1 MNLVEISEM
10 LKGAPDTYLTQHIQ
24 SPDGSVPQYLA
35 LAELQRRQDMRA
47 RFAQQS
53 PQTTVA
59 DDAIQGIAAAAP
71 GMMPPQGA
79 APMPQAAPPP
89 QGYAKGGEVKDTT
102 LDQILY
108 RLGIRN
114 LPSEKSKYEST
125 MRRAEERLRSTES
138 KMSNQYREHMQNMMR
153 AQDAA
158 AASARR
164 AMIPSSTSAL
174 DEEFARQAA
183 ELSPED
189 VDTGYREFLERQRQR
204 KLREDAIPGYPVGT
218 DLDKVFAPIPAGYKE
233 GGLVEQYIK
242 NAGRFESGNNR
253 NAKNPFSTASGRF
266 QFINSTRRRLDKKY
280 GFDPKD
286 RSDET
291 ERARMEA
298 YTNETIQALE
308 SANIPVTGGTLYGG
322 HFLGQGGIKK
332 FFEAYRKDPS
342 TNVSEHFSA
351 EIIRKNP
358 AIFNPRGG
366 KARTTL
372 AEVME
377 KFDKVGGGRQ
387 RTPMTDEDMNMGA
400 AIQVA
405 NRADRGDIGPYED
418 MNLAQASA
426 LAQLLEKSKLGEG
439 SMVGYPQTQREPD
452 PSFFYNP
459 VDAQIK
465 AKLLER
471 YTNPGIA
478 GGVPGFNQGG
488 MVKGYSGADGVS
500 SVTLRGL
507 GEYYRYN
514 PATGQLEVDPNAPPY
529 MPNMMAVDRG
539 EVVPEFEYTDAELAR
554 QFGGGGKSITKD
566 AKDSISPQS
575 KNYDPM
581 WGTAFLMSQ
590 GDMPPNVVTGSAEKH
605 REFLRSKKENKKE
618 APAKKEKTTPPLV
631 EARLNK
637 VNAARSA
644 AGLSP
649 LKSASEITF
658 ADIARANKADVDG
671 LRSRLDELQ
680 AMPYRSMSQAG
691 RAVEDVGG
699 FLGRV
704 LPNAGIILGD
714 IGVGASNKLSDW
726 FDPTYDPKF
735 QASQRSGP
743 KPPSKFF
750 YTPESAASTSG
761 SGILGGAN
769 IELPPAAPRAQPTPE
784 EVAAAGQRM
793 REEAA
798 PSAPSAPSVP
808 AATPPVSRA
817 DTFADQFLQE
827 LRDAK
832 MSKEEMRQT
841 ALLQAGLGMMTGTSP
856 NFLANVG
863 QGAMAGLQA
872 YQQAKAQNQALAS
885 EAYKNMMAARALGLE
900 EEKVGISRTEAD
912 ALKKYREDTIRLQ
925 RDEIAAKSEIAA
937 LKAQNGEKG
946 ITQKDVFEAINRR
959 FADMIKERDSNVLAY
974 RDPNDPSKPMPDAM
988 LRNMARQH
996 IQNALYDADI
1006 VIGGGAGVTTV
1017 EVPSG

>member
-59 DDAIQGIAAAAP
+59 DDATQGIAAAAP
-71 GMMPPQGA
+71 MPE
-79 APMPQAAPPP
+79 AAPPP

-125 MRRAEERLRSTES
+125 MRRAEERLRGTES

-253 NAKNPFSTASGRF
+253 NAKNPFSSASGRF

-308 SANIPVTGGTLYGG
+308 DANIPVTGGTLYGG

-332 FFEAYRKDPS
+332 FFEAYRKDPT

-439 SMVGYPQTQREPD
+439 PMVGYPQTQREPP
-452 PSFFYNP
+452 PSFFHNP
-459 VDAQIK
+459 MDAQIK
-465 AKLLER
+465 AQLLER

-500 SVTLRGL
+500 SVGSFYIDMNGIMRDS
-507 GEYYRYN
+507 
-514 PATGQLEVDPNAPPY
+514 ATGEPVSESISADLRPNTVNT
-529 MPNMMAVDRG
+529 MQDR
-539 EVVPEFEYTDAELAR
+539 VVPAPRPANFIPGSGAPVGNFYTDTSGSASPIAIVER
-554 QFGGGGKSITKD
+554 NPINVIGGNAKREAPQRKNKPEKQKQSGGRKPGSEDYDILKLLGKSGYEQMTT
-566 AKDSISPQS
+566 P
-575 KNYDPM
+575 
-581 WGTAFLMSQ
+581 AF
-590 GDMPPNVVTGSAEKH
+590 GSAEEADLLTYPAQALVHGKN
-605 REFLRSKKENKKE
+605 FIENFV
-618 APAKKEKTTPPLV
+618 PG
-631 EARLNK
+631 
-637 VNAARSA
+637 AARVPTEA
-644 AGLSP
+644 VAGLAATGAGVVSDVFTLP
-649 LKSASEITF
+649 AGELKRKWAAERAGSKSA
-658 ADIARANKADVDG
+658 
-671 LRSRLDELQ
+671 
-680 AMPYRSMSQAG
+680 
-691 RAVEDVGG
+691 
-699 FLGRV
+699 
-704 LPNAGIILGD
+704 
-714 IGVGASNKLSDW
+714 
-726 FDPTYDPKF
+726 
-735 QASQRSGP
+735 
-743 KPPSKFF
+743 PPQFF
-750 YTPESAASTSG
+750 YTPESAASTGG
-761 SGILGGAN
+761 SGILGGVGIN
-769 IELPPAAPRAQPTPE
+769 LPPGAPAEPPSAE
-784 EVAAAGQRM
+784 DVAAATQRL
-793 REEAA
+793 REGAGAPAA
-798 PSAPSAPSVP
+798 TAPSVP
-808 AATPPVSRA
+808 ATTPPASKF

-925 RDEIAAKSEIAA
+925 RDELAAKSEIAA

-959 FADMIKERDSNVLAY
+959 FADMSKERDSNVLSY
-974 RDPNDPSKPMPDAM
+974 RDPSDPSKPMTDAM

-996 IQNALYDADI
+996 IQNALYDANI

>member
-47 RFAQQS
+47 RFAQQN

-59 DDAIQGIAAAAP
+59 DDATQGIAAAAP

-89 QGYAKGGEVKDTT
+89 QGFAKGGEVKDTT

-114 LPSEKSKYEST
+114 LPSEKSEYEST
-125 MRRAEERLRSTES
+125 MRRAEERLRGTEG
-138 KMSNQYREHMQNMMR
+138 KASNQYRKHMQNMMR
-153 AQDAA
+153 EQDAA
-158 AASARR
+158 LDRARK
-164 AMIPSSTSAL
+164 AMIPVEVPAI
-174 DEEFARQAA
+174 DKEFARQAA

-253 NAKNPFSTASGRF
+253 NAKNPFSSASGRF
-266 QFINSTRRRLDKKY
+266 QFIDSTRRRLDKKY

-332 FFEAYRKDPS
+332 FFEAYRKDPT

-439 SMVGYPQTQREPD
+439 PMVGYPQTQREPA
-452 PSFFYNP
+452 PSFFHNP
-459 VDAQIK
+459 MDAQIK
-465 AKLLER
+465 AQLLER

-478 GGVPGFNQGG
+478 GGMSGFAGG
-488 MVKGYSGADGVS
+488 GPVNKAKEM
-500 SVTLRGL
+500 
-507 GEYYRYN
+507 E
-514 PATGQLEVDPNAPPY
+514 
-529 MPNMMAVDRG
+529 
-539 EVVPEFEYTDAELAR
+539 AERLAR
-554 QFGGGGKSITKD
+554 I
-566 AKDSISPQS
+566 
-575 KNYDPM
+575 N
-581 WGTAFLMSQ
+581 
-590 GDMPPNVVTGSAEKH
+590 
-605 REFLRSKKENKKE
+605 
-618 APAKKEKTTPPLV
+618 
-631 EARLNK
+631 EAR
-637 VNAARSA
+637 AS

-649 LKSASEITF
+649 LASYAEASF
-658 ADIARANKADVDG
+658 ADQARVDQMRADAARAKIAG
-671 LRSRLDELQ
+671 MQSS
-680 AMPYRSMSQAG
+680 PYKSMSPAG
-691 RAVEDVGG
+691 RAVEDVAGFVGG
-699 FLGRV
+699 M
-704 LPNAGIILGD
+704 LPSIGATAYDVSAGINRGLS
-714 IGVGASNKLSDW
+714 GA
-726 FDPTYDPKF
+726 FDPLYDPKF
-735 QASQRSGP
+735 QEREKTQPPGPSQ
-743 KPPSKFF
+743 FF
-750 YTPESAASTSG
+750 YNQSPAAAG
-761 SGILGGAN
+761 GPGILGGAG
-769 IELPPAAPRAQPTPE
+769 IELPPTAPSAQPTAE

-793 REEAA
+793 REEAGA
-798 PSAPSAPSVP
+798 PPVAP
-808 AATPPVSRA
+808 AAAPPVSKF

-841 ALLQAGLGMMTGTSP
+841 ALLQAGLGMMAGTSP

-863 QGAMAGLQA
+863 QGAMSGLQA

-885 EAYKNMMAARALGLE
+885 EAYKNMMAARALGLDERRVAATEANVQSEAEYRKSMAKIASDKRTESADIKKLGLHPSVSVKIYDIISTE
-900 EEKVGISRTEAD
+900 EEARGKPFTPDEFNQKFIQYAQPAMVLSGGVMGPNVSDTE
-912 ALKKYREDTIRLQ
+912 EQ
-925 RDEIAAKSEIAA
+925 
-937 LKAQNGEKG
+937 
-946 ITQKDVFEAINRR
+946 
-959 FADMIKERDSNVLAY
+959 
-974 RDPNDPSKPMPDAM
+974 
-988 LRNMARQH
+988 
-996 IQNALYDADI
+996 
-1006 VIGGGAGVTTV
+1006 
-1017 EVPSG
+1017 

>member
-24 SPDGSVPQYLA
+24 SPDGTVPQYLA

-47 RFAQQS
+47 RFTQQS

-59 DDAIQGIAAAAP
+59 DDATQGIAAAAP
-71 GMMPPQGA
+71 EMAPPMAPPQA
-79 APMPQAAPPP
+79 PP

-125 MRRAEERLRSTES
+125 MRRAEERLRSTEG
-138 KMSNQYREHMQNMMR
+138 KMSNQYREHMQNVMR

-158 AASARR
+158 LASARE
-164 AMIPSSTSAL
+164 AMIPSSTPAL
-174 DEEFARQAA
+174 DQEFARQAA

-189 VDTGYREFLERQRQR
+189 VDAGYREFLERQRQR

-233 GGLVEQYIK
+233 GGLVEEYIGK
-242 NAGRFESGNNR
+242 AGKFESGNNR
-253 NAKNPFSTASGRF
+253 NAKNPFSSASGRF
-266 QFINSTRRRLDKKY
+266 QFIDSTRRRLDKKY

-291 ERARMEA
+291 EMARMRA

-426 LAQLLEKSKLGEG
+426 LAQLLEGSKLGQG
-439 SMVGYPQTQREPD
+439 PMVGYPRTQREPD

-500 SVTLRGL
+500 SVSSRRPEGT
-507 GEYYRYN
+507 YRYN
-514 PATGQLEVDPNAPPY
+514 PVTGQLEVDPNAPPY

-581 WGTAFLMSQ
+581 WGTAFLMGQ
-590 GDMPPNVVTGSAEKH
+590 GDMPPDAVTGSAEKH

-618 APAKKEKTTPPLV
+618 SPATKEKTTPTLL
-631 EARLNK
+631 EARLNR
-637 VNAARSA
+637 VNAARGA
-644 AGLSP
+644 AGLSL

-658 ADIARANKADVDG
+658 ADIARANKADVDS

-680 AMPYRSMSQAG
+680 AMPYKSMSQAG

-704 LPNAGIILGD
+704 LPNVGIVAGD
-714 IGVGASNKLSDW
+714 IGVGIGNKFSDW
-726 FDPTYDPKF
+726 FDPIYDPNF
-735 QASQRSGP
+735 QSSQRPGAR
-743 KPPSKFF
+743 PPSKFF
-750 YTPESAASTSG
+750 YTPASAASTGG
-761 SGILGGAN
+761 SGILGGAE
-769 IELPPAAPRAQPTPE
+769 IKLPPTAPSAQPTAE
-784 EVAAAGQRM
+784 EVAAAGRKM
-793 REEAA
+793 REEAGAA
-798 PSAPSAPSVP
+798 PAGP
-808 AATPPVSRA
+808 AAPAAPAAAPPASQA
-817 DTFADQFLQE
+817 DSFADQFLKE

-912 ALKKYREDTIRLQ
+912 ALKKYREDMVRLQ
-925 RDEIAAKSEIAA
+925 KDELAAKNAIEA
-937 LKAQNGEKG
+937 LKNDKG
-946 ITQKDVFEAINRR
+946 VITQKDVFEAINRR
-959 FADMIKERDSNVLAY
+959 FADMSKERDSNVLAY
-974 RDPNDPSKPMPDAM
+974 RDPNDPSKPMPDTM
-988 LRNMARQH
+988 LRNIARQQ
-996 IQNALYDADI
+996 IQNVLYDSGI
-1006 VIGGGAGVTTV
+1006 VIGGGAGITTV

>member
-59 DDAIQGIAAAAP
+59 DDATQGIAAAAT

-89 QGYAKGGEVKDTT
+89 QGFAKGGEVKDTT
-102 LDQILY
+102 LDQFLY
-108 RLGIRN
+108 RIGLRN

-125 MRRAEERLRSTES
+125 MRRAEERLRSTEG
-138 KMSNQYREHMQNMMR
+138 KVSNQYREHMQNMMR

-158 AASARR
+158 VASARE
-164 AMIPSSTSAL
+164 AMIPSSTPAL
-174 DEEFARQAA
+174 DQEFARQAA

-189 VDTGYREFLERQRQR
+189 VDAGYREFLERQRQR

-233 GGLVEQYIK
+233 GGLVEEYISK
-242 NAGRFESGNNR
+242 AGKFESGNNR
-253 NAKNPFSTASGRF
+253 NAKNPFSSASGRF

-308 SANIPVTGGTLYGG
+308 DANIPVTGGTLYGG

-332 FFEAYRKDPS
+332 FFEAYRKDPT

-418 MNLAQASA
+418 MNLAQAAA

-439 SMVGYPQTQREPD
+439 PMVGYPQTQREPA
-452 PSFFYNP
+452 PSFFHNP
-459 VDAQIK
+459 MDAQIK
-465 AKLLER
+465 AQLLER

-488 MVKGYSGADGVS
+488 MVGDA
-500 SVTLRGL
+500 
-507 GEYYRYN
+507 
-514 PATGQLEVDPNAPPY
+514 
-529 MPNMMAVDRG
+529 MAEASAKKLKQVN
-539 EVVPEFEYTDAELAR
+539 DA
-554 QFGGGGKSITKD
+554 
-566 AKDSISPQS
+566 
-575 KNYDPM
+575 
-581 WGTAFLMSQ
+581 
-590 GDMPPNVVTGSAEKH
+590 
-605 REFLRSKKENKKE
+605 RSK
-618 APAKKEKTTPPLV
+618 L
-631 EARLNK
+631 
-637 VNAARSA
+637 
-644 AGLSP
+644 GLSP
-649 LKSASEITF
+649 LESASDITF
-658 ADIARANKADVDG
+658 ADMANVHEADRLGYVENIENISKLPFLSDRPAVRALEGV
-671 LRSRLDELQ
+671 
-680 AMPYRSMSQAG
+680 AG
-691 RAVEDVGG
+691 AIGRVPSYVGG
-699 FLGRV
+699 L
-704 LPNAGIILGD
+704 AS
-714 IGVGASNKLSDW
+714 GVSRDLTRLASAAL
-726 FDPTYDPKF
+726 DPQYSAEF
-735 QASQRSGP
+735 QARQGART
-743 KPPSKFF
+743 PSKFF
-750 YTPESAASTSG
+750 YTPELAVNTGG
-761 SGILGGAN
+761 SGILGGAG
-769 IELPPAAPRAQPTPE
+769 IELPPTAPSAQPTAE

-808 AATPPVSRA
+808 AATPPVSQA
-817 DTFADQFLQE
+817 DSFADQFLQE

-885 EAYKNMMAARALGLE
+885 EAYKNMMAARALGLDERRVAATEANVQSEAEYRKSMAKIASDKRTESADIKKLGLHPSVSVKIYDIISTE
-900 EEKVGISRTEAD
+900 EEARGKPFTPDEFNQKFIQYAQPAMVLSGGVMGPNVSDTE
-912 ALKKYREDTIRLQ
+912 EQ
-925 RDEIAAKSEIAA
+925 
-937 LKAQNGEKG
+937 
-946 ITQKDVFEAINRR
+946 
-959 FADMIKERDSNVLAY
+959 
-974 RDPNDPSKPMPDAM
+974 
-988 LRNMARQH
+988 
-996 IQNALYDADI
+996 
-1006 VIGGGAGVTTV
+1006 
-1017 EVPSG
+1017 